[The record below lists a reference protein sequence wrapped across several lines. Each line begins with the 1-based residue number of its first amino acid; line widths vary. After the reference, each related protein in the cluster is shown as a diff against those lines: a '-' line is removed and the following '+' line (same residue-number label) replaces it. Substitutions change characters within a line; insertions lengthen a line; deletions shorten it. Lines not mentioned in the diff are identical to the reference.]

1 MSTSIESAA
10 ESVSRAQLCLG
21 TERPNGDTRATK
33 LFQAAANNGHL
44 DVLKWGQGSGYELE
58 TMLDKSD
65 LSDVAYAGHLE
76 VVKYLR
82 ELGLWWD
89 EDTCASAAAGGP
101 QVAEMGQG
109 KPMSMECQDMS

>member
-1 MSTSIESAA
+1 MMGSWKYI
-10 ESVSRAQLCLG
+10 
-21 TERPNGDTRATK
+21 
-33 LFQAAANNGHL
+33 
-44 DVLKWGQGSGYELE
+44 LKYGQGSGYELE

-109 KPMSMECQDMS
+109 KPMSMECQDMR